1 MAEEKR
7 LQNTRR
13 EITMSKKVASKKVTT
28 ISLPA
33 ETLKIIEEAA
43 VKTHRS
49 VSGMIAQITADYV
62 SEVLNNRKSVA

>member
-1 MAEEKR
+1 
-7 LQNTRR
+7 
-13 EITMSKKVASKKVTT
+13 MSKKVASKKVTT